1 MRLDGLVDAPGMLL
15 PMADKLQKFTLGKNE
30 AKGRWDL
37 VSDST
42 KRAVKSFATKADATR
57 GGALERAVGRGSVK
71 IQKAN
76 GRIQEE
82 RTYPRSADPRKSR
95 G

>member
-1 MRLDGLVDAPGMLL
+1 
-15 PMADKLQKFTLGKNE
+15 MADKLQKFTLGKNE

-37 VSDST
+37 VNDAT
-42 KRAVKSFATKADATR
+42 NRTIKSFATKADATR
-57 GGALERAVGRGSVK
+57 GGALERVVGRGSVK

-76 GRIQEE
+76 GRFQEE
-82 RTYPRSADPRKSR
+82 RTYPRSADPKRSR